1 MSTTQASSNGAP
13 GAPHR
18 HGFAMRLEVVV
29 LGVSDVD
36 RAKAFYTELGWRVDG
51 DFGSDGYRLVQL
63 TPPGS
68 TASVI
73 FGNGVTAAA
82 PGAGGDLLLAVDDM
96 DAAREELIRHGID
109 VTEPFHDAGG
119 GLAGGFFAS
128 PEREAAGPDPEGRSY
143 ATYARFSDPDGNTW
157 LLQEIG
163 ERLPGRVDPVDYTSL
178 AAAAAADG
186 AGSRG

>member
-1 MSTTQASSNGAP
+1 MSTTQTSSNGAS

-36 RAKAFYTELGWRVDG
+36 RAKAFYTDLGWRVDG
-51 DFGSDGYRLVQL
+51 DVGADGYRLVQL

-68 TASVI
+68 TASII
-73 FGNGVTAAA
+73 FGDGVTAAA
-82 PGAGGDLLLAVDDM
+82 PGAGGDVLLAVDDI
-96 DAAREELIRHGID
+96 DAAREELIRHGVD

-119 GLAGGFFAS
+119 SLAGGFFAS
-128 PEREAAGPDPEGRSY
+128 PEHEEAGPDPEGRSY

-178 AAAAAADG
+178 AAAADDTG
-186 AGSRG
+186 GRG